1 MPASRTRVHNG
12 LQEKGS
18 LNVLLI
24 VADDLRPSLGCF
36 GDKVVKSPNIDQL
49 ASKSNVF
56 HNAFVQQAVCAPSRT
71 SFLTGRRPDTTRLY
85 DFGSY
90 WREHAGNYT
99 TLPQHFKSSGYIT
112 MSVGKVFHP
121 GIASNH
127 SDDYPYSWSTPP
139 YHPSSYEY
147 EKKKVC
153 KGKDGKL
160 HANLLCPVDVSEM
173 PEGTLPDMQSTE
185 EAVRLLKAVKD
196 ESHPFFLAVGY
207 HKPHIPFRYPQEF
220 LKLYPLENMTLAPD
234 PEIPKGMPTV
244 AYNPWTDIRK
254 REDVQAL
261 NVSFPYGPIPRDFQ
275 LQIRQSYFAAVSYLD
290 TLAGQLLSAL
300 DDLGL
305 ANETIVVFTSDH
317 GWSLGEHGEWAK
329 YSNFD
334 VALRVPLIIYVP
346 GTTAPTPKPGD
357 KTFPFLDPFQHT
369 PDTVSKGTVVREVV
383 ELVDLFATVSELA
396 GLTVPPP
403 CPDSSFHVE
412 LCTEGFSLGDTFGA
426 SELKINAEAISYS
439 QYPRPAD
446 LPQHDSDLPL
456 LRDIRVM
463 GYSIRSCD
471 YRYTEWVG
479 FDPATFRAHFQDVH
493 AGELYFVAT
502 DPNQDK
508 NLYNITEYAGV
519 VQRFRSYLQK

>member
-1 MPASRTRVHNG
+1 MPASRTRVLNG

-207 HKPHIPFRYPQEF
+207 HKPHIPFRYPQVTHW
-220 LKLYPLENMTLAPD
+220 L
-234 PEIPKGMPTV
+234 
-244 AYNPWTDIRK
+244 
-254 REDVQAL
+254 
-261 NVSFPYGPIPRDFQ
+261 
-275 LQIRQSYFAAVSYLD
+275 LD
-290 TLAGQLLSAL
+290 WSA
-300 DDLGL
+300 
-305 ANETIVVFTSDH
+305 
-317 GWSLGEHGEWAK
+317 
-329 YSNFD
+329 
-334 VALRVPLIIYVP
+334 
-346 GTTAPTPKPGD
+346 
-357 KTFPFLDPFQHT
+357 
-369 PDTVSKGTVVREVV
+369 
-383 ELVDLFATVSELA
+383 
-396 GLTVPPP
+396 
-403 CPDSSFHVE
+403 
-412 LCTEGFSLGDTFGA
+412 
-426 SELKINAEAISYS
+426 
-439 QYPRPAD
+439 
-446 LPQHDSDLPL
+446 
-456 LRDIRVM
+456 
-463 GYSIRSCD
+463 
-471 YRYTEWVG
+471 
-479 FDPATFRAHFQDVH
+479 
-493 AGELYFVAT
+493 
-502 DPNQDK
+502 
-508 NLYNITEYAGV
+508 
-519 VQRFRSYLQK
+519 

>member
-1 MPASRTRVHNG
+1 MPARRTRVLNG

-24 VADDLRPSLGCF
+24 VVDDLRPSLGCF
-36 GDKVVKSPNIDQL
+36 GDTVVKSPNIDQL

-56 HNAFVQQAVCAPSRT
+56 HNAFVQ
-71 SFLTGRRPDTTRLY
+71 
-85 DFGSY
+85 
-90 WREHAGNYT
+90 
-99 TLPQHFKSSGYIT
+99 
-112 MSVGKVFHP
+112 
-121 GIASNH
+121 
-127 SDDYPYSWSTPP
+127 
-139 YHPSSYEY
+139 
-147 EKKKVC
+147 VC

-290 TLAGQLLSAL
+290 TQAGQLLSAL

-357 KTFPFLDPFQHT
+357 KTFPFLDPF
-369 PDTVSKGTVVREVV
+369 
-383 ELVDLFATVSELA
+383 
-396 GLTVPPP
+396 
-403 CPDSSFHVE
+403 
-412 LCTEGFSLGDTFGA
+412 
-426 SELKINAEAISYS
+426 
-439 QYPRPAD
+439 
-446 LPQHDSDLPL
+446 
-456 LRDIRVM
+456 
-463 GYSIRSCD
+463 
-471 YRYTEWVG
+471 
-479 FDPATFRAHFQDVH
+479 
-493 AGELYFVAT
+493 
-502 DPNQDK
+502 
-508 NLYNITEYAGV
+508 
-519 VQRFRSYLQK
+519 

>member
-1 MPASRTRVHNG
+1 MPARRTRVLNG

-36 GDKVVKSPNIDQL
+36 GDTVVKSPNIDQL

-127 SDDYPYSWSTPP
+127 SDDYPYSWSTRP

-173 PEGTLPDMQSTE
+173 PDGTLPDMQSTE

-207 HKPHIPFRYPQEF
+207 HKPHIPFRYPQ
-220 LKLYPLENMTLAPD
+220 
-234 PEIPKGMPTV
+234 
-244 AYNPWTDIRK
+244 
-254 REDVQAL
+254 
-261 NVSFPYGPIPRDFQ
+261 

-290 TLAGQLLSAL
+290 TQAGQLLSAL

-317 GWSLGEHGEWAK
+317 VKSSYSLCLNVDLRVAGWSLGEHGEWAK

-334 VALRVPLIIYVP
+334 VALRMPLIIYVP

-426 SELKINAEAISYS
+426 SELKINSEAIAYS
-439 QYPRPAD
+439 QYPRPTD